1 MPSEPRVPTE
11 PTLEELSAYLDHEL
25 DAATEARVAEHLAG
39 CAECQLRLDGLRET
53 AYAVR
58 ALPMETPPRTFTIP
72 EQQRQPFRW
81 APVGWV
87 GGVAAAFLLVALGV
101 TQLHGPGT
109 NVASTSG
116 GAAQYSKGAGP
127 APAAGPNN
135 QGTLNQ
141 LDASRAFANA
151 NSTTI
156 ADPHNASRTMTVAT
170 DAKTY
175 QPKGALTVDVEF
187 TGLAPDGTT
196 VLTLFLE
203 RNGYGVLL
211 QTGSVP
217 LDIHGFHRSYTLAN
231 LALTDPVPGSYTLIA
246 IEQLPGSNGEMLV
259 ARLPVTIQQ

>member
-1 MPSEPRVPTE
+1 MPTEPMAE

-25 DAATEARVAEHLAG
+25 DVATETRVADHLAT

-72 EQQRQPFRW
+72 AKERQPFRW

-87 GGVAAAFLLVALGV
+87 GGVAVAFLLVALGV
-101 TQLHGPGT
+101 TQLHGPGAT
-109 NVASTSG
+109 TATSSG
-116 GAAQYSKGAGP
+116 RLAQGAAP
-127 APAAGPNN
+127 VPAAGLHN
-135 QGTLNQ
+135 QGTADQ
-141 LDASRAFANA
+141 YAASRAFAS

-156 ADPHNASRTMTVAT
+156 ADPHNASRTMTLST
-170 DAKTY
+170 DAKSY
-175 QPKGALTVDVEF
+175 PAKGALTVDVEF

-217 LDIHGFHRSYTLAN
+217 LDIHGFHRSYPLPN
-231 LALTDPVPGSYTLIA
+231 LALVDPVPGSYTLIA

>member
-1 MPSEPRVPTE
+1 MPMPTEPMAE

-25 DAATEARVAEHLAG
+25 DLATETRVAEHLAT
-39 CAECQLRLDGLRET
+39 CAECKLRLDGLRET

-58 ALPMETPPRTFTIP
+58 ALAMETPPRTFTIP
-72 EQQRQPFRW
+72 EQRRQPFRW

-101 TQLHGPGT
+101 TQLHGPG
-109 NVASTSG
+109 ASTATTSG
-116 GAAQYSKGAGP
+116 GLGQGAAP
-127 APAAGPNN
+127 VPAAGLHN
-135 QGTLNQ
+135 QGTADQNT
-141 LDASRAFANA
+141 ASRAFASA

-156 ADPHNASRTMTVAT
+156 ADPRNASRTMTLST
-170 DAKTY
+170 DAKSY
-175 QPKGALTVDVEF
+175 SAQKGAITVDVEF
-187 TGLAPDGTT
+187 TGLAQDGTT
-196 VLTLFLE
+196 VLILYLE

-259 ARLPVTIQQ
+259 ARLPITLQQ

>member
-1 MPSEPRVPTE
+1 
-11 PTLEELSAYLDHEL
+11 LSAYLDHEL
-25 DAATEARVAEHLAG
+25 DADAQARVANHLTG
-39 CAECQLRLDGLRET
+39 CADCQLRLDGLRET

-58 ALPMETPPRTFTIP
+58 ALPMETPRRTFTIP
-72 EQQRQPFRW
+72 VPKRQPFRW

-101 TQLHGPGT
+101 TQLHGPA
-109 NVASTSG
+109 ASTTATSG
-116 GAAQYSKGAGP
+116 GAGRAA
-127 APAAGPNN
+127 APEVGFNQQDQGRAA
-135 QGTLNQ
+135 TALR
-141 LDASRAFANA
+141 SA

-156 ADPHNASRTMTVAT
+156 SDPHNASRTMTLST

-175 QPKGALTVDVEF
+175 QPKGAITVNVEF

-203 RNGYGVLL
+203 RKGYGVLL

-217 LDIHGFHRSYTLAN
+217 LDIQGFHRSYTLAN
-231 LALTDPVPGSYTLIA
+231 LALVDPVPGDYFLIA

-259 ARLPVTIQQ
+259 AQLPITIQQ

>member
-1 MPSEPRVPTE
+1 MPSEPHVPTE
-11 PTLEELSAYLDHEL
+11 PTLEELSAYVDHEL
-25 DAATEARVAEHLAG
+25 DADAQARVANHLTG

-72 EQQRQPFRW
+72 PRRRESFRW

-101 TQLHGPGT
+101 TQLHGPAGT
-109 NVASTSG
+109 TASTSSRF
-116 GAAQYSKGAGP
+116 AEQKAP
-127 APAAGPNN
+127 APVGPNN
-135 QGTLNQ
+135 QGTVNQ
-141 LDASRAFANA
+141 YDHSRAYPNS

-156 ADPHNASRTMTVAT
+156 GDPHNASRTMTLST
-170 DAKTY
+170 DAKSY
-175 QPKGALTVDVEF
+175 PPKGAITVDVTF
-187 TGLAPDGTT
+187 TGLSPDGTT

-217 LDIHGFHRSYTLAN
+217 LDIHGFHRSYQLAN
-231 LALTDPVPGSYTLIA
+231 LALVDPVPGSYTVVA

-259 ARLPVTIQQ
+259 AQLPITIQQ

>member
-1 MPSEPRVPTE
+1 MPTEPMAE

-25 DAATEARVAEHLAG
+25 DVATEARVAEHLST

-58 ALPMETPPRTFTIP
+58 SLPMETPPRTFTIP
-72 EQQRQPFRW
+72 AQQRQPFRW

-101 TQLHGPGT
+101 TQLHGPG
-109 NVASTSG
+109 ASTATSSG
-116 GAAQYSKGAGP
+116 GLAHGAAP
-127 APAAGPNN
+127 VPAAGLHN
-135 QGTLNQ
+135 QGTTDQ
-141 LDASRAFANA
+141 GAASRFYADSNLAR
-151 NSTTI
+151 I
-156 ADPHNASRTMTVAT
+156 ADPHNASRTMTLGT
-170 DAKTY
+170 DAKSY
-175 QPKGALTVDVEF
+175 SAKGTITVDVEF

-217 LDIHGFHRSYTLAN
+217 LDIHGFHRSYPLPN
-231 LALTDPVPGSYTLIA
+231 LALVDPVPGSYTLIA

-259 ARLPVTIQQ
+259 ARLPITIQQ

>member
-1 MPSEPRVPTE
+1 MPSEPRIPAE

-25 DAATEARVAEHLAG
+25 DADAQGRVADHLAG
-39 CAECQLRLDGLRET
+39 CAECQQRLDGLRET

-72 EQQRQPFRW
+72 AQQRQSFRW

-101 TQLHGPGT
+101 TQLHGPAAGT
-109 NVASTSG
+109 TATSG
-116 GAAQYSKGAGP
+116 GLAQGTAHVP
-127 APAAGPNN
+127 AVGQNN
-135 QGTLNQ
+135 QGTADQ
-141 LDASRAFANA
+141 YTQSRAFAS

-156 ADPHNASRTMTVAT
+156 ADPHNASRTMTLST
-170 DAKTY
+170 DAKAY
-175 QPKGALTVDVEF
+175 QTKGPKGAITVDVEF

-203 RNGYGVLL
+203 RKGYGVLL

-217 LDIHGFHRSYTLAN
+217 LDIHGFHRSYTIAN
-231 LALTDPVPGSYTLIA
+231 LALTDPVPGEYTLIA

-259 ARLPVTIQQ
+259 AQLPVTIQQ